1 MNTDLFKMK
10 TEILNAAADEVIAL
24 ETEVARIIE
33 QHKGIN
39 LNSIVAMFHA
49 FNTQI
54 EVNGD
59 TFMEGRY
66 CYADSATFSWNGDP
80 ATLEYVR
87 IEHYGTHLAYIYI
100 YPKDDTHKGYIRRF
114 DIGYEGDA
122 DFAEDLS
129 PAELTEELKKR
140 ERVVPENV
148 KETATR
154 MFNELQDFLKKNN
167 FSLCYDED
175 DASVFIGPKNLL
187 WNVGADGKLPAEN
200 LRKYATHELMV
211 AFSEQGHIAS
221 ECITHVHPSDSDDT
235 FRGCNLTYA
244 V

>member
-10 TEILNAAADEVIAL
+10 TEILNAAADEIIAL
-24 ETEVARIIE
+24 ENEVARIIE
-33 QHKGIN
+33 KYNGIN
-39 LNSIVAMFHA
+39 LNSIVAMFHT

-66 CYADSATFSWNGDP
+66 CYADTNTFMWNGDP

-87 IEHYGTHLAYIYI
+87 IGNYGKHLAYIYI
-100 YPKDDTHKGYIRRF
+100 YPKDDAHKGYIRRF
-114 DIGYEGDA
+114 DIGYEEDT
-122 DFAEDLS
+122 DYAEDLS

-140 ERVVPENV
+140 ERVVPESV

-200 LRKYATHELMV
+200 LRKYATHDLMA

-221 ECITHVHPSDSDDT
+221 ECITHVHTSDTDDT

-244 V
+244 L